1 MNSFIYYF
9 SRMIQR
15 KADPILN
22 SITPVIR
29 DDIEA
34 KLNLEYQGDDGNT
47 LKVDVYRGKKHA
59 ESGAKLPVMIMVHG
73 GGLYTGNQTIEYNL
87 CQLMAIRGF
96 LVFSISYRLM
106 TDATLMQEIAD
117 VAAGFRYVDKHLDNF
132 NGDRG
137 RVNVVAESA
146 GAYLSIYTVAMHR
159 SQALW
164 EKINCRTSTLNVRRM
179 ACFSG
184 MYYTDKFDLI
194 GMLYP
199 QQIFKD
205 MRKDKEFMKMM
216 NPEHPE
222 IINNLPPMH
231 LTSSDADFLGK
242 YTLSFA
248 DALKKAGIKCKV
260 MFYRGNKELTHAFP
274 AQKSFL
280 PESIEVID
288 DVTRFFQED

>member
-1 MNSFIYYF
+1 MYYF
-9 SRMIQR
+9 SKLVQR
-15 KADPILN
+15 KADPILE

-29 DDIEA
+29 DDISAE
-34 KLNLEYQGDDGNT
+34 LNLEYRGDDGNP

-59 ESGAKLPVMIMVHG
+59 ESGAKLPVIIMVHG

-87 CQLMAIRGF
+87 CQLLAIRGF
-96 LVFSISYRLM
+96 LVFAISYRLM
-106 TDATLMQEIAD
+106 DDATLMQEIAD
-117 VAAGFRYVDKHLDNF
+117 VAAGFRYVDKHLQDY
-132 NGDRG
+132 NGDRD

-146 GAYLSIYTVAMHR
+146 GAYLSIYTVAIHR

-164 EKINCRTSTLNVRRM
+164 EKINCRTSTLNIRKM

-184 MYYTDKFDLI
+184 MYYTDKLDLI
-194 GMLYP
+194 GVLYP
-199 QQIFKD
+199 QQIFKE
-205 MRKDKEFMKMM
+205 MRKDKEFMKLM
-216 NPEHPE
+216 NPENPE
-222 IINNLPPMH
+222 IINILPPMH
-231 LTSSDADFLGK
+231 LTSSDVDFLGK

-248 DALKKAGIKCKV
+248 DALKRAGNKFKV

-288 DVTRFFQED
+288 DVTKFFQED